1 MCGIIGYVSQNLNEE
16 TFRKATCSLE
26 HRGPDGLKI
35 EGGDFDGLPWR
46 LGHCRLSINDLSE
59 LGTQPMASPSGRYLM
74 VYNGEIYNSP
84 ELRKECEAS
93 GSIFKSQMD
102 GEVILHLWELEGS
115 DCLKKLNG
123 IFAICIVDTVGK
135 SITIARDPV
144 GVKPLFYSNSDNRFC
159 FASEIEALNDLGINN
174 GGLDSAGLAQFLTFL
189 WIPAP
194 NTPFKN
200 IKALKPGEMAVY
212 ANSRLEAKR
221 FSPVFT
227 ASSSS
232 LSGATSELMAEV
244 SLKIRQ
250 AASRQLLS
258 DVPIGIMASG
268 GVDSGLIWAN
278 TSQNLS
284 LAYSISWDLI
294 KNDSEGI
301 SDDLVSARLVA
312 SNFQTKLREIPGDDW
327 GGSGLPHSGDLFAD
341 PAYELV
347 RKMAVA
353 AREDGLKVLFSGQGG
368 DEIFGGYRRHAVAR
382 VIGSKPHFSGL
393 FFKGLYNLSK
403 MKSGMNISQEY
414 ISRLVLALSE
424 GDREKGYLQLCSYS
438 TQEDRANALD
448 LTSAE
453 VSDDVVYKEHLEVFA
468 VQPANISFLRKAMSV
483 DLNVYLPGLGLSYV
497 DRASMEAGI
506 EVRVPL
512 VDLELLKYSL
522 DLPDNVLVR
531 RGTTKWIAKQAA
543 LAVLPPETVE
553 RPKRSFGAP
562 ASQVGSNTNSDNSRG
577 YRQSR
582 YFNHACQVLEKYRE
596 KYA

>member
-1 MCGIIGYVSQNLNEE
+1 V
-16 TFRKATCSLE
+16 
-26 HRGPDGLKI
+26 
-35 EGGDFDGLPWR
+35 
-46 LGHCRLSINDLSE
+46 GHCRLSINDLSE
-59 LGTQPMASPSGRYLM
+59 LGSQPMTSPSGRYLM
-74 VYNGEIYNSP
+74 VFNGEIYNSP
-84 ELRKECEAS
+84 ELRRECEAF
-93 GSIFKSQMD
+93 GSVFRSQMD

-123 IFAICIVDTVGK
+123 IFAISIVDTIAK
-135 SITIARDPV
+135 SVTIARDPV
-144 GVKPLFYSNSDNRFC
+144 GVKPLFYSYIDNRFG
-159 FASEIEALNDLGINN
+159 FASEIAALNALGINN
-174 GGLDSAGLAQFLTFL
+174 GGLDPTGLAQFLTFL

-200 IKALKPGEMAVY
+200 IKALRPGEMAVY
-212 ANSRLEAKR
+212 TNSGFVSKR

-227 ASSSS
+227 ATSSTI
-232 LSGATSELMAEV
+232 SGTPSDLVAEV
-244 SLKIRQ
+244 SAKIRQ
-250 AASRQLLS
+250 AANRQLLS

-268 GVDSGLIWAN
+268 GVDSGLIWAH
-278 TSQNLS
+278 TSKYLS

-294 KNDSEGI
+294 QKDSEGI
-301 SDDLVSARLVA
+301 SDDLASARLVA
-312 SNFQTKLREIPGDDW
+312 SKFQTKLREISGDDW
-327 GGSGLPHSGDLFAD
+327 DESRLPPSADLFAD

-347 RKMAVA
+347 RKMAIA

-368 DEIFGGYRRHAVAR
+368 DEVFGGYRRHAVAR
-382 VIGSKPHFSGL
+382 FIGSKPHFSSL
-393 FFKGLYNLSK
+393 FFKGLYNLFK
-403 MKSGMNISQEY
+403 MKPGMNISKEY

-438 TQEDRANALD
+438 TQKDRANALG
-448 LTSAE
+448 LTTAE

-468 VQPANISFLRKAMSV
+468 VQPPNISFLRKAMSV

-522 DLPDNVLVR
+522 ALPDSVLIR

-562 ASQVGSNTNSDNSRG
+562 ASQVGSNTNNDNSRG

-582 YFNHACQVLEKYRE
+582 YFSHACQVLEKYTE
-596 KYA
+596 KFA